1 MPPDVVDLLD
11 KRLATPFMNFYFFGI
26 AGRRCQRTLPNP
38 MTTPMIGWSVCWQHL
53 PQRDASITRQYS
65 PPMEDAAAIMK
76 TNDPYDAYVLLALQP
91 RSSCIARWWIKAM
104 DPGKESTLQCLG
116 FAPDQSYL

>member
-1 MPPDVVDLLD
+1 MTL
-11 KRLATPFMNFYFFGI
+11 YFVNTYDI
-26 AGRRCQRTLPNP
+26 RRAGE
-38 MTTPMIGWSVCWQHL
+38 W
-53 PQRDASITRQYS
+53 A
-65 PPMEDAAAIMK
+65 
-76 TNDPYDAYVLLALQP
+76 PYDAYVLLALQP